1 MGVIDI
7 TPFSG
12 DHCESTALVNMLR
25 NRGIDL
31 SEPMVF
37 GLGQGLSFLYWHS
50 RQMPA
55 PFLAGRVKPDQLMRN
70 AARALGLDLRER
82 QTASRT
88 KAEAHLLDALDH
100 GDVVGLKLD
109 RYHLD
114 YAHEDH
120 HFAAHYV
127 ACIGYEDDTFVVVET
142 SSLGIRSTSRQS
154 MAEARSAKGP
164 MSSRNLSFVVGPD
177 GYDPATLAKSCR
189 SSIRTTAREFLRPP
203 ISNLGFKGIAKT
215 SSVMRKGWDR
225 LDNPGHVLTLVGN
238 SMEDGG
244 TGGGLFR
251 TLWARFLEE
260 AHGLTGIA
268 AYEHG
273 ATEYH
278 RISERWTEVA
288 NLLREADDST
298 APAALDEAAAIVNE
312 LATEEQKAMAEL
324 EEASR

>member
-1 MGVIDI
+1 MGVIDL

-37 GLGQGLSFLYWHS
+37 GLGQGLSFLYWHAK
-50 RQMPA
+50 QMPA

-70 AARALGLDLRER
+70 AARALGLGLREQR
-82 QTASRT
+82 TASRT
-88 KAEAHLLDALDH
+88 KAESSLVEALDD

-114 YAHEDH
+114 YAQEDH

-127 ACIGYEDDTFVVVET
+127 ACVGYEDDRFVVVET

-154 MAEARSAKGP
+154 MAEARAAKGP
-164 MSSRNLSFVVGPD
+164 MSSRNLSFVIRSG
-177 GYDPATLAKSCR
+177 GYDPTTLAEACR
-189 SSIRTTAREFLRPP
+189 ASIRATAREFLRPP
-203 ISNLGFKGIAKT
+203 IANLGFKGIAKT
-215 SSVMRKGWDR
+215 SAVMRKGWDR
-225 LDNPGHVLTLVGN
+225 LEDPGRVLGLVGT
-238 SMEDGG
+238 SMEEGG

-251 TLWARFLEE
+251 TLWARFLQE

-268 AYEHG
+268 AYERG

-278 RISERWTEVA
+278 RVSERWTAVA

-298 APAALDEAAAIVNE
+298 APAALDEAAAIVGE